1 MASVFALLH
10 GEPLPVLNG
19 LVESQNARA
28 LPHGLLPPAL
38 MEGTPATLLE
48 VPTVAP
54 RSFADSLD
62 EEVQC
67 VVPVLLEWLP
77 EPVLLEPLPSY

>member
-1 MASVFALLH
+1 MANVFALLH
-10 GEPLPVLNG
+10 GEPLPVVNG

-28 LPHGLLPPAL
+28 LPRGLLLSAL
-38 MEGTPATLLE
+38 MESTPATSLE

-62 EEVQC
+62 EEVQD
-67 VVPVLLEWLP
+67 VPPVLLQWLP
-77 EPVLLEPLPSY
+77 EPEPVEPLPW